1 MSDTRYTIT
10 LEDGPLEVVLAIQ
23 AVLKKRD
30 GVDMTVGDINRWLL
44 LGLGT
49 YWLSHLV
56 DEPKDT
62 EA

>member
-1 MSDTRYTIT
+1 MSETRYTIT
-10 LEDGPLEVVLAIQ
+10 LEDGPLEVALLIQ
-23 AVLKKRD
+23 KALKKRD
-30 GVDMTVGDINRWLL
+30 GVDMTVGDITRWLL

-56 DEPKDT
+56 DVKDT